1 MKTAVYERRII
12 VMARLTDQ
20 EKEEFVTLQRLYKMS
35 QAELIRWAVFN
46 KDIHF
51 EIRQEETQETR
62 KKLLIQIGEIGNNLN
77 QIARHLNS
85 LGSATPSLTENIMQQ
100 LDELQKL
107 QVQLSNE
114 SAMTKSEKK
123 NKTIYLKNQ

>member
-1 MKTAVYERRII
+1 
-12 VMARLTDQ
+12 MARLTDQ
-20 EKEEFVTLQRLYKMS
+20 EKEEFVTLQHLYKMS

-85 LGSATPSLTENIMQQ
+85 LGSATPTLTIDIMQQ
-100 LDELQKL
+100 LNELQKL

-114 SAMTKSEKK
+114 SAMTNSEKK